1 VVDSFPTFGYFN
13 LGGARDSRFL
23 RIGLNFCSNMPADY
37 RTLSTAEV
45 VRPSIIVAMNR
56 KFSFETLR
64 IRCSRKLALP
74 LMAAIL
80 WACTVAVYAQ
90 ASKQPAP
97 AAPPDDQQI
106 AEAKKTFEATCA
118 GCHGLDGRGGERGPN
133 IATRQEVVR
142 KSDNELF
149 KILRNGI
156 PASGMPSFAS
166 LGNTKLAAML
176 VYLRSLQGKG
186 PLAAVPGNPKD
197 GEALFFGAAHCS
209 DCHMVQGKGGFI
221 GPDLSV
227 YAAASSVDE
236 IKTALVSPGGRDP
249 SRARGVVTIT
259 LHDGKRL
266 EGIIRNED
274 NFSVQIQSL
283 DGSFHL
289 LQKSEVGEIARSQ
302 QSLMPADYGKT
313 LSPSQLDDLVS
324 YLMIAARKAT
334 EQPANKHN
342 WEEESL

>member
-1 VVDSFPTFGYFN
+1 
-13 LGGARDSRFL
+13 
-23 RIGLNFCSNMPADY
+23 
-37 RTLSTAEV
+37 
-45 VRPSIIVAMNR
+45 
-56 KFSFETLR
+56 
-64 IRCSRKLALP
+64 LALP

-80 WACTVAVYAQ
+80 SACAAAVYAH
-90 ASKQPAP
+90 ASRPPAH
-97 AAPPDDQQI
+97 PDDQQI

-142 KSDNELF
+142 KRDTELL

-156 PASGMPSFAS
+156 PASGMPSFAG
-166 LGNTKLAAML
+166 LGNAKLAAML

-186 PLAAVPGNPKD
+186 PGAAIPGNPTA

-236 IKTALVSPGGRDP
+236 IKQAIVSPGGRDP
-249 SRARGVVTIT
+249 SRARGLVTIT
-259 LHDGKRL
+259 LRDGKHL
-266 EGIIRNED
+266 QGIIRNED
-274 NFSVQIQSL
+274 NFSVQVQSL
-283 DGSFHL
+283 DGGFHL
-289 LQKSEVGEIARSQ
+289 VQKSEVGEITRSKE
-302 QSLMPADYGKT
+302 SLMPADYGKT
-313 LSPSQLDDLVS
+313 LSPTQLDDLVS

-334 EQPANKHN
+334 EQPASKHN
-342 WEEESL
+342 WEDESL

>member
-1 VVDSFPTFGYFN
+1 
-13 LGGARDSRFL
+13 
-23 RIGLNFCSNMPADY
+23 
-37 RTLSTAEV
+37 
-45 VRPSIIVAMNR
+45 MNR
-56 KFSFETLR
+56 KFSFQTLR
-64 IRCSRKLALP
+64 SRCSRKLAFP

-80 WACTVAVYAQ
+80 STCAAVVYAQ
-90 ASKQPAP
+90 GSKQLAKS
-97 AAPPDDQQI
+97 ARPDEQQV
-106 AEAKKTFEATCA
+106 AEAKQTFEATCA

-133 IATRQEVVR
+133 IATRQEGAR
-142 KSDNELF
+142 KTDVQLL

-156 PASGMPSFAS
+156 PASGMPSFAN
-166 LGNTKLAAML
+166 LGNAKLAAML

-186 PLAAVPGNPKD
+186 PAAVVPGNPKA
-197 GEALFFGAAHCS
+197 GEALFFGGAHCS

-227 YAAASSVDE
+227 YAAGSSVDE
-236 IKTALVSPGGRDP
+236 IKTAIVSPGGRDP
-249 SRARGVVTIT
+249 SRVRGLVTIT

-274 NFSVQIQSL
+274 NFSVQVQSL

-289 LQKSEVGEIARSQ
+289 VQKSEVGEISRSQ

-324 YLMIAARKAT
+324 YLMIAARKAS

-342 WEEESL
+342 WEDESL